1 MGNKEFVRI
10 WKQVVICS
18 GIVMEFFWMDRT
30 KTGKFRRIIGV
41 SAEIRTEY
49 KSDALPLDPT

>member
-1 MGNKEFVRI
+1 VRI
-10 WKQVVICS
+10 WKQVVVIYS
-18 GIVMEFFWMDRT
+18 GIVPEFYWMDRT
-30 KTGKFRRIIGV
+30 KTGKSLRLVGV